1 MISSGLIVHLDA
13 SNAASTATPNSS
25 WIDLSGNDNHG
36 DIMNGV
42 SFENNNF
49 KTSNASGRS
58 GVRVGPLPT
67 ILKNT
72 HSFTVV
78 VKVTP
83 QSTSGNILGLSS
95 SSDHGGWNA
104 PVIPSANSKIFPGLH
119 NAHGQFQRPFVIGTT
134 YEYVYSFNHTNNEH
148 KFYENGELVNT
159 RTVGFGAANSSGYLF
174 LGDDNPGCCGNYE
187 GVHSADFAGDYER
200 LLVYDQALTDQE
212 ITGLY
217 QSGPSGIEENSVN
230 GTLITT
236 LSATDQD
243 TNNTNTYSLVD
254 GAGNLGRD
262 NASVT
267 VSGTQILVNG
277 PIDYE
282 TTPYLLINVQVNDG
296 TNTLTSSFT
305 LTVLDVNDNAPSAIV
320 LSNSAFVE
328 GLVSGSSIATLTSV
342 DADTASLNT
351 FSYSL
356 IDGDG
361 SNDNSNNRFT
371 INGNSLISSGT
382 FDYETTTSHNI
393 YVQVNDGANT
403 YNQAFTLT
411 IINQNDPP
419 TDIELSTT
427 IFDENMPMSSAI
439 AVLTAEDQ
447 NADDVHTFTLTA
459 TNSNEDDDNGSFTVS
474 GTQLLTNDNFDF
486 ETKNSYNIHL
496 KVSDGTGTTD
506 YYKAFTITVSDINEV
521 PTKINFSQESFSNN
535 GLILHLDSGN
545 SSSYPGSGNTWY
557 DLSEN
562 NYNAVLMNSPSYSSS
577 SGGLLSLNGSSQWIQ
592 LNSFAGVLTNN
603 SAYTISIWFKSTE
616 TNPSGGIH
624 NNAIFS
630 MHTANG
636 DNRYRIG
643 AAPDA
648 NRGLYYNFGTGSSEG
663 RVSQINLHDNQW
675 HNMTITKN
683 TGVEAQFYI
692 DDVLRTSN
700 GSITNGVNFNGVGQV
715 SIGQEYDGGNTSDH
729 FQGDIPVVMVYNKAL
744 EADDRSSLYGH
755 YKKRYIDGE
764 QTEPVSSEGNGIS
777 ITENTALNTFVGTLQ
792 AEDQDSNN
800 TFTYG
805 LVDGA
810 GDLGRDNASVTVSG
824 TQILVNGPIDYE
836 TTPYLLINVQVN
848 DGLNTLTSS
857 FTININD
864 LNDTPPSQIGLSTTT
879 FAEDITNGSIV
890 ATLSATDADTASL
903 NSFSYSL
910 IDGDGSNDS
919 SNNRFTI
926 SGNSLISSGTFDYE
940 TASSHNIY
948 VQVND
953 GANTYSQA
961 FTLTIINQNDTPTD
975 IALSNTAF
983 LESVASGSVLATI
996 TTTDQDTAD
1005 THAFTLANSGNTQDD
1020 DNGSFTV
1027 SGTRLITNV
1036 AFDYETKTSY
1046 NIYLK
1051 VSDGTS
1057 DYYKAFTLNIT
1068 NVNEAPTEIN
1078 FIAATGISIEGLV
1091 VHLDA
1096 ANPNSYP
1103 GTGNTW
1109 FDLSGNENHFN
1120 KNTATFVNSGFGYMD
1135 YNSDYSHSNTSINTS
1150 FEDGYTAII
1159 LMKYNTFSG
1168 GSFQYNDSPSYINFY
1183 NGGQNKLR
1191 WETKGGNAFY
1201 SQNTLNTNKWYL
1213 FAGTHEGITSMNQ
1226 SGSAKI
1232 YINGALDRD
1241 VNLSSNPSM
1250 NAEMRLGE
1258 YAGALNG
1265 SISAFLFYDREL
1277 TAAEITEVTDFYN
1290 DRITGGV
1297 NSNSSIGTSTSVSI
1311 EEGTITGEII
1321 TALTVSDQDTNNTYT
1336 YSLVDGAGDLGR
1348 DNASVTVSGTQI
1360 LVNGAIDYETTP
1372 FLLIN
1377 VQVNDG
1383 ENTLTS
1389 SFTITVVDVN
1399 DNAPSAMALSTTT
1412 LVEDLVS
1419 GTTIATLASVDADTS
1434 SLNIFSYSLID
1445 GDGSNDS
1452 SNNRFTISGN
1462 SLISSGTFDYETAS
1476 SHNIY
1481 VQVNDGANTY
1491 SQAFTL
1497 TIINQ
1502 NDTPTDITLSNTA
1515 FLESVASGSVLATI
1529 TTTDQDTTDTHAFT
1543 LANSGNIQDDDN
1555 GSFTVSGTTL
1565 ITQIE
1570 FDYETKTSY
1579 NIYLKVSDGTSDYYK
1594 AFTLTV
1600 SDTND
1605 SIPSDIN
1612 FGSGIST
1619 DGLILHLDAA
1629 NVNSYDGTGNT
1640 WYDLSGNGNDAT
1652 LIGPEYN
1659 TDGYFE
1665 FDGNDIVQSINASGL
1680 TNLTIEV
1687 WMYDNISSGQRD
1699 LLTYNGNA
1707 GSYTFTNLN
1716 NFRTDGNGLGAS
1728 QFPTT
1733 LISNQWTRF
1742 AYVKNQKIFVNNTK
1756 TLKQAGN
1763 DNPYGSLS
1771 FGNARSDVNNKFR
1784 GKISKILVYQT
1795 ALTDDELDTNYTAF
1809 ESRHSGGSSSAGG
1822 PSISINDN
1830 APLSTVI
1837 GTMQA
1842 DDEDTNSSFTFSLV
1856 SGNGITDADND
1867 LFVISSGQL
1876 ILNASLDYQL
1886 QTTANINMLVTDGAN
1901 TFVKSFTFPINDK
1914 TGPRLSAVTIAN
1926 NNASVAIQFDE
1937 ATFNTSSGSGS
1948 LISTDFVLSIVGGT
1962 ASLTASVPSS
1972 MTFDGS
1978 QYTLVLP
1985 IQGYPD
1991 GNEVISIN
1999 VVSNSIF
2006 DALGNAAVGLQNNS
2020 ITLNA
2025 DTDQDGIVDLFDAC
2039 PATPSGE
2046 TANADGCSES
2056 QLDPDNDSVFGEAD
2070 NCPFTFN
2077 PNQVD
2082 TDGDGIGDI
2091 CDSDDDNDG
2100 IPDGSDNCPLTSN
2113 NNQEDSDLDGIG
2125 NACDSDND
2133 NDGVSDAIE
2142 IAMGTDPLGEDSDGD
2157 GYGDGADAF
2166 PTDPLE
2172 WLDTDGNGVGNN
2184 TDADDDNDGYSDAD
2198 EVSCGSDPL
2207 DNSALPDDFDADSI
2221 PNCIDTDDDNDGF
2234 IDSED
2239 DLPLNTQEWIDTDGD
2254 TIGDNADP
2262 DDDNDSFL
2270 DENDAFPLDSFEWL
2284 DTDKDGIGNNT
2295 DTDDD
2300 GDDYYDDDE
2309 IECGSN
2315 PLLRWSR
2322 PDDFDRDL
2330 IPDCIDQDDDNDEC
2344 LDEDDVY
2351 PLNPFECLDTDGDG
2365 FGDNADWDA
2374 DNDGVHDNIDAF
2386 PNDPNESKDTD
2397 GDGIGDNADP
2407 DKNNDG
2413 YPDDRAFVS
2422 TVLTPRS
2429 NGIEA
2434 TWRIV
2439 NIEMYSYS
2447 MVKVFSPDGSL
2458 VFKDIQYQ
2466 NDWKGAH
2473 YKTGKALPT
2482 GPYLYQIYIGE
2493 KQEPLTGW
2501 VYIFN

>member
-1 MISSGLIVHLDA
+1 MAL
-13 SNAASTATPNSS
+13 ST
-25 WIDLSGNDNHG
+25 
-36 DIMNGV
+36 
-42 SFENNNF
+42 
-49 KTSNASGRS
+49 
-58 GVRVGPLPT
+58 
-67 ILKNT
+67 
-72 HSFTVV
+72 
-78 VKVTP
+78 
-83 QSTSGNILGLSS
+83 
-95 SSDHGGWNA
+95 
-104 PVIPSANSKIFPGLH
+104 
-119 NAHGQFQRPFVIGTT
+119 
-134 YEYVYSFNHTNNEH
+134 
-148 KFYENGELVNT
+148 
-159 RTVGFGAANSSGYLF
+159 
-174 LGDDNPGCCGNYE
+174 
-187 GVHSADFAGDYER
+187 
-200 LLVYDQALTDQE
+200 
-212 ITGLY
+212 
-217 QSGPSGIEENSVN
+217 
-230 GTLITT
+230 TT
-236 LSATDQD
+236 LVED
-243 TNNTNTYSLVD
+243 L
-254 GAGNLGRD
+254 
-262 NASVT
+262 
-267 VSGTQILVNG
+267 VSGT
-277 PIDYE
+277 
-282 TTPYLLINVQVNDG
+282 T
-296 TNTLTSSFT
+296 
-305 LTVLDVNDNAPSAIV
+305 
-320 LSNSAFVE
+320 
-328 GLVSGSSIATLTSV
+328 IATLASV
-342 DADTASLNT
+342 DADTSSLN
-351 FSYSL
+351 
-356 IDGDG
+356 I
-361 SNDNSNNRFT
+361 
-371 INGNSLISSGT
+371 
-382 FDYETTTSHNI
+382 
-393 YVQVNDGANT
+393 
-403 YNQAFTLT
+403 
-411 IINQNDPP
+411 
-419 TDIELSTT
+419 
-427 IFDENMPMSSAI
+427 
-439 AVLTAEDQ
+439 
-447 NADDVHTFTLTA
+447 
-459 TNSNEDDDNGSFTVS
+459 
-474 GTQLLTNDNFDF
+474 
-486 ETKNSYNIHL
+486 
-496 KVSDGTGTTD
+496 
-506 YYKAFTITVSDINEV
+506 
-521 PTKINFSQESFSNN
+521 
-535 GLILHLDSGN
+535 
-545 SSSYPGSGNTWY
+545 
-557 DLSEN
+557 
-562 NYNAVLMNSPSYSSS
+562 
-577 SGGLLSLNGSSQWIQ
+577 
-592 LNSFAGVLTNN
+592 
-603 SAYTISIWFKSTE
+603 
-616 TNPSGGIH
+616 
-624 NNAIFS
+624 
-630 MHTANG
+630 
-636 DNRYRIG
+636 
-643 AAPDA
+643 
-648 NRGLYYNFGTGSSEG
+648 
-663 RVSQINLHDNQW
+663 
-675 HNMTITKN
+675 
-683 TGVEAQFYI
+683 
-692 DDVLRTSN
+692 
-700 GSITNGVNFNGVGQV
+700 
-715 SIGQEYDGGNTSDH
+715 
-729 FQGDIPVVMVYNKAL
+729 
-744 EADDRSSLYGH
+744 
-755 YKKRYIDGE
+755 
-764 QTEPVSSEGNGIS
+764 
-777 ITENTALNTFVGTLQ
+777 
-792 AEDQDSNN
+792 
-800 TFTYG
+800 
-805 LVDGA
+805 
-810 GDLGRDNASVTVSG
+810 
-824 TQILVNGPIDYE
+824 
-836 TTPYLLINVQVN
+836 
-848 DGLNTLTSS
+848 
-857 FTININD
+857 
-864 LNDTPPSQIGLSTTT
+864 
-879 FAEDITNGSIV
+879 
-890 ATLSATDADTASL
+890 
-903 NSFSYSL
+903 FSYSL

-1005 THAFTLANSGNTQDD
+1005 THAFTLATSG
-1020 DNGSFTV
+1020 
-1027 SGTRLITNV
+1027 
-1036 AFDYETKTSY
+1036 
-1046 NIYLK
+1046 
-1051 VSDGTS
+1051 
-1057 DYYKAFTLNIT
+1057 
-1068 NVNEAPTEIN
+1068 
-1078 FIAATGISIEGLV
+1078 
-1091 VHLDA
+1091 
-1096 ANPNSYP
+1096 
-1103 GTGNTW
+1103 
-1109 FDLSGNENHFN
+1109 
-1120 KNTATFVNSGFGYMD
+1120 
-1135 YNSDYSHSNTSINTS
+1135 
-1150 FEDGYTAII
+1150 
-1159 LMKYNTFSG
+1159 
-1168 GSFQYNDSPSYINFY
+1168 DS
-1183 NGGQNKLR
+1183 L
-1191 WETKGGNAFY
+1191 
-1201 SQNTLNTNKWYL
+1201 
-1213 FAGTHEGITSMNQ
+1213 
-1226 SGSAKI
+1226 
-1232 YINGALDRD
+1232 
-1241 VNLSSNPSM
+1241 
-1250 NAEMRLGE
+1250 
-1258 YAGALNG
+1258 
-1265 SISAFLFYDREL
+1265 
-1277 TAAEITEVTDFYN
+1277 
-1290 DRITGGV
+1290 
-1297 NSNSSIGTSTSVSI
+1297 
-1311 EEGTITGEII
+1311 
-1321 TALTVSDQDTNNTYT
+1321 
-1336 YSLVDGAGDLGR
+1336 
-1348 DNASVTVSGTQI
+1348 
-1360 LVNGAIDYETTP
+1360 
-1372 FLLIN
+1372 
-1377 VQVNDG
+1377 
-1383 ENTLTS
+1383 
-1389 SFTITVVDVN
+1389 
-1399 DNAPSAMALSTTT
+1399 
-1412 LVEDLVS
+1412 
-1419 GTTIATLASVDADTS
+1419 
-1434 SLNIFSYSLID
+1434 
-1445 GDGSNDS
+1445 
-1452 SNNRFTISGN
+1452 
-1462 SLISSGTFDYETAS
+1462 
-1476 SHNIY
+1476 
-1481 VQVNDGANTY
+1481 
-1491 SQAFTL
+1491 
-1497 TIINQ
+1497 
-1502 NDTPTDITLSNTA
+1502 
-1515 FLESVASGSVLATI
+1515 
-1529 TTTDQDTTDTHAFT
+1529 
-1543 LANSGNIQDDDN
+1543 DDDN

-1756 TLKQAGN
+1756 TLQQAGN

-1809 ESRHSGGSSSAGG
+1809 EGRYSGGSSSAGG

-1948 LISTDFVLSIVGGT
+1948 LISTDIVLSIVGGT

-2025 DTDQDGIVDLFDAC
+2025 DTDQDGIVDLFDTC

-2157 GYGDGADAF
+2157 GYDDGADAF

-2172 WLDTDGNGVGNN
+2172 WFDTDGNGVGNN

-2207 DNSALPDDFDADSI
+2207 DDSIVPADFDADSI